1 MVAATPGGKPLTSV
15 AKKETGQ
22 FDCFVSLKTRDR
34 RQYSSAADD
43 AKDLVLLF
51 K

>member
-1 MVAATPGGKPLTSV
+1 MVAATPGGKPWTSI
-15 AKKETGQ
+15 AKKGNGQ

-34 RQYSSAADD
+34 RQYCSVADD
-43 AKDLVLLF
+43 AKELVLLF